1 MCELLKDNMEADR
14 KRALRESKSGL
25 DSVFKS
31 PTLREVPD
39 LLSWLQCFSLFAG
52 VVISR
57 YPDKAKDSF
66 AYQALMIYEARRNGG
81 KGWALYDS
89 FFRQQI
95 ISLSDTDFGKM
106 NQSLYASTFLALRGR
121 GQFCSGCMGADHT
134 FEDCALHPN
143 KSMPMLLQY
152 QSKETA
158 YKKEDPR
165 RKKPRRGACFSWNDG
180 ECTAKNCPYDHVCS
194 RCFGEHRKRVCH
206 NQAGD
211 RTPWKVQSSQ

>member
-1 MCELLKDNMEADR
+1 MT
-14 KRALRESKSGL
+14 
-25 DSVFKS
+25 V
-31 PTLREVPD
+31 
-39 LLSWLQCFSLFAG
+39 
-52 VVISR
+52 
-57 YPDKAKDSF
+57 
-66 AYQALMIYEARRNGG
+66 
-81 KGWALYDS
+81 

-95 ISLSDTDFGKM
+95 ISLSDMDFGKM

-121 GQFCSGCMGADHT
+121 GQFCSGCMGADHA

-211 RTPWKVQSSQ
+211 RTPRKVQSSQ